1 MQVGVNKDVPYVTE
15 HSHVQYFE
23 LKLITINT
31 PEKQQA
37 VILSSQFTNGE
48 KIHGQWNE
56 SCLWF
61 Q

>member
-1 MQVGVNKDVPYVTE
+1 MQVGVNKDVPCVTE
-15 HSHVQYFE
+15 HSHVQYFK
-23 LKLITINT
+23 LKLIMINT